1 MTDEQTIDPQAA
13 AAGAQ
18 EAAANAQF
26 NMQRIYTKDISFEAP
41 NTPQVFQEQG
51 QLEMKMNLAQ
61 RLDSMGEGLHEV
73 ILTVTVTGLVNEKTA
88 YLCEVQ
94 QAGIFQITGMNQQ
107 QEAGVINVLCPNT
120 LYPYA
125 RATITQ
131 LVAAAGFPPLV
142 LQPISFEQ
150 IYAQRMQEAQQQEA
164 GAAATG
170 DAE

>member
-1 MTDEQTIDPQAA
+1 MTDEQTNIDPQAA
-13 AAGAQ
+13 AAAGNQ
-18 EAAANAQF
+18 DAANAQF

-41 NTPQVFQEQG
+41 NTPQIFQEQG

-61 RLDSMGEGLHEV
+61 RVDSLGEGLHEV
-73 ILTVTVTGLVNEKTA
+73 VLTVTVTGLANEKTA

-94 QAGIFQITGMNQQ
+94 QAGIFQVTGMSEQ
-107 QEAGVINVLCPNT
+107 QEVGVINVLCPNT

-150 IYAQRMQEAQQQEA
+150 IYAQRMQEAQQQ
-164 GAAATG
+164 
-170 DAE
+170 AESASSAE

>member
-1 MTDEQTIDPQAA
+1 MTDEQNIDPQAA

-18 EAAANAQF
+18 EAAADAQF

-51 QLEMKMNLAQ
+51 QLEMKMNLGQ
-61 RLDSMGEGLHEV
+61 RVDAMGEGLQEV
-73 ILTVTVTGLVNEKTA
+73 VLTVTVTGIINEKTA

-94 QAGIFQITGMNQQ
+94 QAGIFQLSGMTEQ
-107 QEAGVINVLCPNT
+107 QESGVINVLCPNT

-125 RATITQ
+125 RATVSQ
-131 LVAAAGFPPLV
+131 LVAAAGFPPVV

-150 IYAQRMQEAQQQEA
+150 IYAQRLQEAQQQQQ
-164 GAAATG
+164 AAAG
-170 DAE
+170 NAE